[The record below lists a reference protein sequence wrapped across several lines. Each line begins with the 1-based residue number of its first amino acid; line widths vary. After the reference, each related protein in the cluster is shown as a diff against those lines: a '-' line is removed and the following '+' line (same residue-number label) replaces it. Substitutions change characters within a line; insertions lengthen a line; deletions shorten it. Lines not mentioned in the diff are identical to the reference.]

1 MTGVQTCALPILPGK
16 VNPVIP
22 EVVNQIAF
30 QVIGQDLT
38 ISMAAEAGQLEL
50 NAFEPII
57 FRDLLQ
63 GERYLARGIDTL
75 TTNCVTGLTVNE
87 AQSDE
92 NVQHSAISATILS
105 PYLGYEATT
114 KLVKT
119 SLKTHI
125 AIPELLRRQHQLPD
139 ELIKR
144 LFSPAVMTN
153 QEPIPKA
160 AAVGKN

>member
-1 MTGVQTCALPILPGK
+1 
-16 VNPVIP
+16 PVIP

-105 PYLGYEATT
+105 P
-114 KLVKT
+114 
-119 SLKTHI
+119 
-125 AIPELLRRQHQLPD
+125 
-139 ELIKR
+139 
-144 LFSPAVMTN
+144 
-153 QEPIPKA
+153 
-160 AAVGKN
+160 